1 MTEHTSS
8 ATRLEV
14 NTDGHSRI
22 GFVEIG
28 VAVGEDT
35 LVREFMEQQLC
46 QLWFAVVN
54 EGVQQR
60 VFEPAQRGVRLNA
73 VDIDVESL
81 LRQATAVFPSALL
94 GKVAAIGKTADKWI
108 PPHFRLE

>member
-1 MTEHTSS
+1 
-8 ATRLEV
+8 
-14 NTDGHSRI
+14 
-22 GFVEIG
+22 
-28 VAVGEDT
+28 
-35 LVREFMEQQLC
+35 MEQQFC